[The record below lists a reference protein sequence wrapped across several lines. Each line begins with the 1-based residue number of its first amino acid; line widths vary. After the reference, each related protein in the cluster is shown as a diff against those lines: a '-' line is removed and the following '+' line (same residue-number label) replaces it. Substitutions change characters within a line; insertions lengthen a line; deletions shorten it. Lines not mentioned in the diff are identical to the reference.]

1 MDIRPHHALCLA
13 FFRGKGYSED
23 FVTNMVQVK
32 AALEAGEPAHLV
44 AGKDAVCAACPNWRG
59 DQCET
64 EEKVCRYD
72 REVLTHCALELGQTL
87 SFRELEAA
95 AETHILRPGIRE
107 EICGDC
113 QWTEIC
119 R

>member
-13 FFRGKGYSED
+13 FFRGQGYSEN
-23 FVTNMVQVK
+23 FVSNMVQVK
-32 AALEAGEPAHLV
+32 ASLEAGERISLV

-59 DQCET
+59 DRCET

-72 REVLTHCALELGQTL
+72 QAVLERCGLEPGQTL
-87 SFRELEAA
+87 SYSALEKA
-95 AETHILRPGIRE
+95 AEERILRPGVRKT
-107 EICGDC
+107 ICGDC